1 MAIYK
6 DQMYFGNRNYMQ
18 WVRAPQI
25 NYDSSKRGWFGTAGY
40 LNGGQ
45 FVRRSSTAAKGY
57 VFTWNMKS
65 RDEIRAINDYYD
77 GVYGTG
83 AIYFLDP
90 FAMDKNVLPQYWATP
105 ALANND
111 APLLAGAYDE
121 DRPIVLPTDP
131 NTNGYPYLTATYNID
146 SDTLLNTVFI
156 PVPPGYTLWLGFHGS
171 VTGTA
176 NVVVTPTTGPTSTG
190 TSFAALP
197 LPVQTTQ
204 RVNVSVDGDTYTG
217 AVISFGGAGTLKLA
231 GLIAQVL
238 PTGRAPEPGGFISGQ
253 GHSGCS
259 YFEEPTLTNYSA
271 AIDKVSMTANLVE
284 TEGWR

>member
-6 DQMYFGNRNYMQ
+6 DMMWFGNRNRMQ

-25 NYDSSKRGWFGTAGY
+25 NYESSKRGWANTATY

-57 VFTWNMKS
+57 VFTWSMKS
-65 RDEIRAINDYYD
+65 RDEIRIINDYAD
-77 GVYGTG
+77 GVYGD
-83 AIYFLDP
+83 APIYFLDP

-105 ALANND
+105 ALASTD
-111 APLLAGAYDE
+111 APLLAGEYDS

-131 NTNGYPYLTATYNID
+131 NTNGYPYLSATYTID
-146 SDTLLNTVFI
+146 TTTLLNTIFL
-156 PVPPGYTLWLGFHGS
+156 PVPPGYVLWVGFHGS

-176 NVVVTPTTGPTSTG
+176 NVVVTPVTGPTSIG
-190 TSFAALP
+190 SSFVAPP
-197 LPVQTTQ
+197 LSVQTTQ
-204 RVNVSVDGDTYTG
+204 RVNSSVNGDNYIG
-217 AVISFGGAGTLKLA
+217 ALLSLSGVGTVKLA

-238 PTGRAPEPGGFISGQ
+238 PLGQGPVAGGFISGQ

-259 YFEEPTLTNYSA
+259 FTEEPTLTNYSA
-271 AIDKVSMTANLVE
+271 AIDKVSLTATLVE
-284 TEGWR
+284 TEGWV